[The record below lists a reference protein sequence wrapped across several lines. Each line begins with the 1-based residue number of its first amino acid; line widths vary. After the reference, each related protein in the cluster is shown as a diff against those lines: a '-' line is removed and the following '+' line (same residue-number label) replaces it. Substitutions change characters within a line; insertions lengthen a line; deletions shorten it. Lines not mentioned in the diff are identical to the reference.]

1 VTTGGVPAPRLFD
14 GRYGSRRRTR
24 DWNKQQQRLV
34 GPQRTL
40 KFQRRTNEAAGLARP
55 YKHHVDRRR
64 SSFEL
69 GRHAGIGPVELRTDR
84 ANDRDMVMGNAGGDQ
99 ALFNRRCA
107 GSITPKSNKS
117 LMHDSPSGVHPVP
130 GCNLSGRSSETVNSN
145 TKNVMRCP
153 PSRRRPVFTRSS
165 GRCRAGSAH
174 KLIDPLAQSAPD
186 DVPGRNKKA
195 AHKAAFFSII
205 SADSKRW

>member
-84 ANDRDMVMGNAGGDQ
+84 ANDRDNGDGK
-99 ALFNRRCA
+99 C
-107 GSITPKSNKS
+107 
-117 LMHDSPSGVHPVP
+117 
-130 GCNLSGRSSETVNSN
+130 
-145 TKNVMRCP
+145 
-153 PSRRRPVFTRSS
+153 RRRS
-165 GRCRAGSAH
+165 G
-174 KLIDPLAQSAPD
+174 LIQSPLRRIDHAKIEQEFDA
-186 DVPGRNKKA
+186 
-195 AHKAAFFSII
+195 
-205 SADSKRW
+205 